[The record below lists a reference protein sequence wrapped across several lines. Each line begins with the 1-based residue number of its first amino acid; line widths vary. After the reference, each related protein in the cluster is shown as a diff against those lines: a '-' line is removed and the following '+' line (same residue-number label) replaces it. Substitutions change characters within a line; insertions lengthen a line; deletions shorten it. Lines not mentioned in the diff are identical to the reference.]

1 MISKEQI
8 SEICLKIVQN
18 IKPYKVI
25 LFGSYVT
32 GNNNEDSDL
41 DLIIVKETNLSKHQR
56 AREIRKYLW
65 GITDI
70 PKDILVYTEKEIND
84 WKNVKQAFITSVL
97 INSKILY
104 ENKNRSIE

>member
-1 MISKEQI
+1 MIAKEQI

-41 DLIIVKETNLSKHQR
+41 DLIIVKDSDLPKHKRGLEIQRLFYGYLIPMDFKIYTPSEFNQELQNSYSFLNSAMKDSK
-56 AREIRKYLW
+56 L
-65 GITDI
+65 
-70 PKDILVYTEKEIND
+70 
-84 WKNVKQAFITSVL
+84 
-97 INSKILY
+97 LY
-104 ENKNRSIE
+104 ERQD